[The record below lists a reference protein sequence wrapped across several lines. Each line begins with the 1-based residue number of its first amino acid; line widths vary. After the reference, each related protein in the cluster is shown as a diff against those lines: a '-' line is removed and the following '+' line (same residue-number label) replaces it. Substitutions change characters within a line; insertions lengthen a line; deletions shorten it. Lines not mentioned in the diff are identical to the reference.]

1 MIDNLLQDITI
12 YQKETPFTRYNV
24 RASVRNTSILNR
36 NKTGLMTADNAL
48 IRVFDVEGYNNTWR
62 CKKGDIVVLKAV
74 SDAIEK
80 APLTE
85 LKNKYGKEY
94 VIEVS
99 SVDEFIFDN
108 PDIKTINHI
117 KIGGR

>member
-12 YQKETPFTRYNV
+12 YQKEAPFTKYNI

-36 NKTGLMTADNAL
+36 NKTGLSTTDSAL
-48 IRVFDVEGYNNTWR
+48 IRVFDVDGYNNTWR

-74 SDAIEK
+74 TDSIEK
-80 APLTE
+80 APITE
-85 LKNKYGKEY
+85 LRNKYGKEY

-99 SVDEFIFDN
+99 SIDEFVFDN
-108 PDIKTINHI
+108 PDIRVINHI

>member
-12 YQKETPFTRYNV
+12 YQKETPFTRYNI
-24 RASVRNTSILNR
+24 RASVRNTSIHNR
-36 NKTGLMTADNAL
+36 NTTGVMTADNAL
-48 IRVFDVEGYNNTWR
+48 IRVFDVDGYNSTWR
-62 CKKGDIVVLKAV
+62 CKKGDIVVLKSV
-74 SDAIEK
+74 SDGIEK

-94 VIEVS
+94 VIEVAS
-99 SVDEFIFDN
+99 IDEFIFDN
-108 PDIKTINHI
+108 PDIRVINHI